1 MLCTARLGVLCLVL
15 LPSLARADVRMPAI
29 FSDHMVIQCDAD
41 APVWG
46 WADPGE
52 VVKVTG
58 SWKGGS
64 ATAKAGA
71 DGRWM
76 TALPTTGA
84 GGPHRITIEGVN
96 RIAIE
101 DVLVGEVWVCSGQSN
116 MEWRVS
122 GSDDAKAEIGSADWP
137 MIREFEVRN
146 VRSTSP
152 KHDCEGTW
160 TLCSPATV
168 GAYTA
173 VGYFF
178 GRELHTEL
186 GVPVGLIS
194 TNWGGTVCEAWTS
207 ERTLMARFPEFIPA
221 LEQIAAMR
229 EGGGSTLSAVQ
240 LAWWK
245 GLDRKEPGVAG
256 SWMTASYDDSN
267 WGSTRVPGDWKT
279 VGLGDFDGCVWY
291 RRDVEIPAS
300 WAAKNLILE
309 LGPADDMDRVWVN
322 GQLVGET
329 TADGKW
335 QEARRYVVPADCLD
349 GAAVQITVCVVDTG
363 GVGSLGARPE
373 DMRLRMA
380 GISEEYAIQ
389 IAGEWRY
396 QKGVSLSEVGA
407 FPRKASFHQNSP
419 TALYNGMIAPI
430 VPFAM
435 RGAIWYQGES
445 NRTRAPQYRELF
457 PAMIQDWR
465 ESWGQGDFPF
475 GFVQIAPFGYG
486 GDTGQAA
493 ALREAQA
500 MTLSLPGTG
509 MAVTMDIG
517 NPRNIHPTNKQE
529 VGRRLALWALAESYG
544 REGVVYSGPM
554 YASHEVEGG
563 SIRLAFDHV
572 HGGLE
577 IGREGDALSHFT
589 IAGEDQ
595 VFHPAIAV
603 INGATIAVSCE
614 AVGHPVA
621 VRYAWGAAD
630 QPNLR
635 NAEGLPSPSFRT
647 DDWPQD

>member
-1 MLCTARLGVLCLVL
+1 
-15 LPSLARADVRMPAI
+15 MPAI
-29 FSDHMVIQCDAD
+29 FSDHMVIQRETD

-52 VVKVTG
+52 AVTVIG
-58 SWKGGS
+58 SWKNTS
-64 ATAKAGA
+64 VTTRAGK

-76 TALPTTGA
+76 TKLPTPEA
-84 GGPHRITIEGVN
+84 GGPHQITIQGSNRVSIEGVF
-96 RIAIE
+96 A
-101 DVLVGEVWVCSGQSN
+101 GEVWICSGQSN
-116 MEWRVS
+116 MEWRVN
-122 GSDDAKAEIGSADWP
+122 GSDNAEMEIKNANWP
-137 MIREFEVRN
+137 MIRHFDVRN
-146 VRSTSP
+146 VTSTTP
-152 KHDCEGTW
+152 KDDCQGKW
-160 TLCSPATV
+160 TTCSPSTV
-168 GAYTA
+168 AGYTA

-178 GRELHTEL
+178 GRKLHTDL
-186 GVPVGLIS
+186 GVPVGLIA
-194 TNWGGTVCEAWTS
+194 TNWGGTVAEAWTS
-207 ERTLMARFPEFIPA
+207 EGTLAANFPEFGPA
-221 LEQIAAMR
+221 LDQIAKMR
-229 EGGGSTLSAVQ
+229 EGGGSNLSAVQ

-245 GLDRKEPGVAG
+245 GLEKKGPGG
-256 SWMTASYDDSN
+256 IGNWMTASYDDSAWDATSVPNN
-267 WGSTRVPGDWKT
+267 WST
-279 VGLGDFDGCVWY
+279 VGLGDFDGSVWY
-291 RRDVEIPAS
+291 RRDVEIPDS
-300 WAAKNLILE
+300 WVGKNLVLE

-329 TADGKW
+329 TVQGKH
-335 QEARRYVVPADCLD
+335 QEARRYVVPESCME
-349 GAAVQITVCVVDTG
+349 GNEVQITVCVVDTG
-363 GVGSLGARPE
+363 GVGSLGSKPE
-373 DMRLRMA
+373 DMQLQVA
-380 GISEEYAIQ
+380 GVSDGVSIGIS
-389 IAGEWRY
+389 GKWRY
-396 QKGVSLSEVGA
+396 QKGISISDVGP
-407 FPRKASFHQNSP
+407 FPRQASFHANSP
-419 TALYNGMIAPI
+419 TALYNGMIAPL
-430 VPFAM
+430 VPFAI

-445 NRTRAPQYRELF
+445 NRARAPQYRKLF

-500 MTLSLPGTG
+500 MALSLPGTG

-554 YASHEVEGG
+554 YASHKVEGG

-577 IGREGDALSHFT
+577 IGREGGALSHFT

-647 DDWPQD
+647 DDWPQQ